1 MTMNQFRLH
10 IDIPLGTNEEDAISN
25 AKSIM
30 RWHFND
36 IEARE
41 KIQRLTYDR
50 TPLTE
55 VNYRLGHD
63 DDRQRSNYL
72 DINENDHVS
81 TRKSKISFV
90 IQVPEEQEKFDWV
103 D

>member
-1 MTMNQFRLH
+1 MNQFRLY
-10 IDIPLGTNEEDAISN
+10 IDIPLGDDPSEAIAN

-36 IEARE
+36 KEARE

-55 VNYRLGHD
+55 INYRLGHD
-63 DDRQRSNYL
+63 EDLQRSNYL
-72 DINENDHVS
+72 KINDKNETS
-81 TRKSKISFV
+81 IEKSKISFV
-90 IQVPEEQEKFDWV
+90 ALVPEEQDQFDWA